1 MKNKPEAINGV
12 DKSTITL
19 PRVTSFSHPNLSD
32 SDDFRTAL
40 QSATEHLK
48 TLESL
53 CQQVCKTQ
61 NNLSSSGDL
70 QMVHVELNQPL
81 VQALSQLTEVLRRNL
96 RVRYELPIS
105 DILKVLV
112 KHKIVCSPDIYVT
125 QCHTLSRRFSLQA
138 LSSGSISVIPP
149 CPC

>member
-1 MKNKPEAINGV
+1 M
-12 DKSTITL
+12 L
-19 PRVTSFSHPNLSD
+19 PHRITSFSYPNFSG

-53 CQQVCKTQ
+53 CQQVPETQ
-61 NNLSSSGDL
+61 NTLPSSGDL
-70 QMVHVELNQPL
+70 QTVHIVGLNQQL
-81 VQALSQLTEVLRRNL
+81 VEALSQLTEVLRRNL

-112 KHKIVCSPDIYVT
+112 KHIIVYSPNIYVT
-125 QCHTLSRRFSLQA
+125 QCHALSRRFSLQA
-138 LSSGSISVIPP
+138 LSSCSISITPP
-149 CPC
+149 RSC